1 MLAILLF
8 ISLFYNIKLKSKLD
22 KILTISNIK
31 GTYQNENIL
40 DPEYFV
46 FSEGEFYRYK
56 QFQLLDKG
64 TYEKIYDNVYI
75 LKSSHIDEY
84 IVYSNEKFHFYDR
97 DKNHIMLYSKISNIP
112 TFINVDIR
120 KDGI

>member
-1 MLAILLF
+1 MKRLISRNLYLLSKNKISIMLAILLF

-56 QFQLLDKG
+56 QF
-64 TYEKIYDNVYI
+64 
-75 LKSSHIDEY
+75 
-84 IVYSNEKFHFYDR
+84 
-97 DKNHIMLYSKISNIP
+97 
-112 TFINVDIR
+112 
-120 KDGI
+120 